1 MKKREIGRATLVV
14 IIGFTIYEII
24 TAALQFILLVRGDLI
39 EMGFDILFILLL
51 VFYYDID
58 ALVLL
63 LELIP
68 FIDILPLFIIYM
80 IYKISTAEKPRRP
93 LFDLLFPVEQ
103 GKAVQTGRLDTPDEK
118 DKIYRRTSEDEVCSI
133 CMQSLQDQDEVIACI
148 NGHLAHVKHIQP
160 WTETMDRGYCPV
172 CLTKYPRVLISK
184 TYQKNPGLE

>member
-14 IIGFTIYEII
+14 LIGFAIYEII
-24 TAALQFILLVRGDLI
+24 TAILQFILLIRGDLI

-68 FIDILPLFIIYM
+68 FLDILPLFVIYM
-80 IYKISTAEKPRRP
+80 LYKISTADKPRRP
-93 LFDLLFPVEQ
+93 LFDLLFTAGGP
-103 GKAVQTGRLDTPDEK
+103 GKAVPPSNWNVPGKK
-118 DKIYRRTSEDEVCSI
+118 DKIYRGTSEDEVCVI
-133 CMQSLQDQDEVIACI
+133 CMQSLQDQDEVITCI

-160 WTETMDRGYCPV
+160 WTEAMDRGYCPA
-172 CLTKYPRVLISK
+172 CLTPYPRVLISK
-184 TYQKNPGLE
+184 TYRKNP